1 MIYLKK
7 VFAEVFMSR
16 GRKVYFI
23 ITSIV
28 AGIAAV
34 IDLTA
39 VALFLSIAF
48 SGGSA
53 FGQVLSLVILGISF
67 FVYGGVVS
75 AIAAIMSC
83 FLLKFCK
90 KIGIAYII
98 GVIGLFLIGVL
109 CFYICGNVNKDTSSI
124 SLYLPFI
131 I

>member
-1 MIYLKK
+1 
-7 VFAEVFMSR
+7 MSR

-34 IDLTA
+34 TDLTA

-53 FGQVLSLVILGISF
+53 FGQALSLVIFGISY

-83 FLLKFCK
+83 ILLKFCK

-109 CFYICGNVNKDTSSI
+109 CFYICGNVNKDASSI
-124 SLYLPFI
+124 SFYLPYI

>member
-1 MIYLKK
+1 
-7 VFAEVFMSR
+7 MSR

-34 IDLTA
+34 TDLTA

-53 FGQVLSLVILGISF
+53 FGQVLSLVIFGISY
-67 FVYGGVVS
+67 FVYGGIVS

-83 FLLKFCK
+83 ILLKFCK

-109 CFYICGNVNKDTSSI
+109 CFYICGNFNKDAASI
-124 SLYLPFI
+124 SFYLPFI